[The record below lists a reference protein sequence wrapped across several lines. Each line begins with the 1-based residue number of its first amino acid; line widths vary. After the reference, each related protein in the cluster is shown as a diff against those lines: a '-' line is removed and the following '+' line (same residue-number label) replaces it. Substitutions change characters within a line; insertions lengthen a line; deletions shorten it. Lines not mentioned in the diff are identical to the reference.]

1 MMLYLFAWHQN
12 TVVFNLEPFLS
23 VFFAQSVWSTN
34 SALAS
39 SSSGDSLAWSFKD
52 YKKVHTEDTNAW
64 VVFDS
69 QIDVFLDTESEATHG
84 GEVTFFEFVFFN
96 FQAGFE
102 NFFGFW
108 ASDGYSASDLFI
120 SSDTEGSDGESG
132 FGEDWGLSGQLF
144 QNFGGSGKPI
154 TTFSDANVQ
163 AKLGD
168 SDIFH
173 AVSFLSRGSHF
184 SSVSST

>member
-1 MMLYLFAWHQN
+1 MCSWIPNPKQPMEEKL
-12 TVVFNLEPFLS
+12 PFLS
-23 VFFAQSVWSTN
+23 SYSLTFKPDSRIS
-34 SALAS
+34 SAF
-39 SSSGDSLAWSFKD
+39 GPR
-52 YKKVHTEDTNAW
+52 T
-64 VVFDS
+64 
-69 QIDVFLDTESEATHG
+69 
-84 GEVTFFEFVFFN
+84 VTR
-96 FQAGFE
+96 QAI
-102 NFFGFW
+102 
-108 ASDGYSASDLFI
+108 FI

-154 TTFSDANVQ
+154 TTFSDENVQ

-173 AVSFLSRGSHF
+173 AVGFLSSGSHF